1 MNRKD
6 FEIMA
11 PVGSYESLYAAI
23 QGGADAIYFGIEGL
37 NMRARSANNFTTD
50 DLRKI
55 AGICDENGLKS
66 YLTVNTIVYDE
77 DIALMHEIVNAAK
90 EAKISAI
97 IASDMATIL
106 YARSIDVEVHI
117 STQVNVSNSE
127 AARFYAQYADVLV
140 LAREL
145 NLTQVAGIYDTIQ
158 RDNICGPHGERLR
171 IEMFCHGA
179 LCMAVSGKCYLS
191 LHEMNSLVIVYIRRV
206 LGSKD
211 RPAHVQ
217 RLLADFEITAD
228 KDLAISKTLTKMGP
242 MLGLMGTLIP
252 MGPALVGLSTG
263 DIASMAY
270 NMQVAFATTVVGL
283 FSSAIGFI
291 TQQVKQR
298 WYLQDMTNLEF
309 LSELLTEKHTA

>member
-1 MNRKD
+1 MNLISD
-6 FEIMA
+6 ILFWI
-11 PVGSYESLYAAI
+11 S
-23 QGGADAIYFGIEGL
+23 
-37 NMRARSANNFTTD
+37 
-50 DLRKI
+50 
-55 AGICDENGLKS
+55 NGLLVPVVVLLIILFIRSLLLIGSFFGQYLAIRRTDALLRQQLDTLTIDTLSELEGKLPVKS
-66 YLTVNTIVYDE
+66 
-77 DIALMHEIVNAAK
+77 
-90 EAKISAI
+90 
-97 IASDMATIL
+97 
-106 YARSIDVEVHI
+106 
-117 STQVNVSNSE
+117 
-127 AARFYAQYADVLV
+127 
-140 LAREL
+140 
-145 NLTQVAGIYDTIQ
+145 
-158 RDNICGPHGERLR
+158 
-171 IEMFCHGA
+171 
-179 LCMAVSGKCYLS
+179 
-191 LHEMNSLVIVYIRRV
+191 NSLVFIAYIRRV
-206 LGSKD
+206 LESKD

-309 LSELLTEKHTA
+309 LSELLTEKRTA